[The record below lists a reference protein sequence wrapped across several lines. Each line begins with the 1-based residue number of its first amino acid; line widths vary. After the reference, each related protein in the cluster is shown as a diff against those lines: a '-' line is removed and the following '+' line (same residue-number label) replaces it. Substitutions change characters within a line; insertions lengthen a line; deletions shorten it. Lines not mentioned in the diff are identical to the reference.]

1 MKKSLVT
8 LSCVTALAIIS
19 VQQVPS
25 NVFADETQL
34 VNYVDKDV
42 EVFDGSIYEG
52 APAPKLNST
61 QNILKDHVTEIQQAP
76 SMKYIH
82 GDGSDMRNVNH
93 DGKLQAPVVL
103 ILFEKK
109 NGSISALSGAFVGNR
124 TILTCAHGMLTNQG
138 GNSFDDVV
146 SMKLVIGSN
155 SAVNYGVAGQPGS
168 YSGTSGWTIDLPKD
182 KVKFF
187 NQQGFSSRPSDGKGT
202 GISWHNDITAIQT
215 DFNISLFLK
224 SKGYKNTDFLFL
236 PDGPQTSFQSG
247 KTLQFNGYP
256 APIGPSN
263 VDYQKL
269 KQQIVHGKLYNGTT
283 NRTNNRGTIKYNDGS
298 IANNQIEYDQSVIG
312 GFSGSTMTDENG
324 TVIGVLQYALDGDG
338 GHGGG
343 TLLDQ
348 TTLDWIK
355 GKVKENQ
362 QTGWAQ
368 VQGSSDRY
376 YFDAN
381 NGGHFLK
388 NTTRN
393 IGDRKYQFANDGK
406 ATDIGP
412 AYTAPNLNDLKAARE
427 ASRSTVDEAAKLP
440 IAEIDQYA
448 DQNLANRL
456 KAAKTNLDTIVK
468 DADALIA
475 MKDSDMEAANLQQSR
490 VDQSKNDLNS
500 KVEEMKKVL
509 EDFKNAKTKEL
520 EKLNASISKASEALK
535 LEGFNASDTN
545 KDQSLAEKVNKSKDA
560 LSKEVEAANSVKS
573 KAPMFKTSETDTS
586 KIDAATKDLTDA
598 FNAWKASKV
607 EADKTNLTK
616 AIDLAEK
623 SLDFKA
629 DKTYTA
635 ESKKSFEDAKSALE
649 NALAKSKEVA
659 KSEIVKSDQSKVDE
673 SAKTL
678 VDARNAFELAKS
690 KLTEVTKTSIDTKK
704 DDVKKDE
711 TKKDETKKDEV
722 KKDEVKKDDVK
733 KDETKPSTDVKK
745 DEVKKDEVKK
755 DESKPSTDVK
765 KDEVKKDEVK
775 KDEVK
780 KDEVKTKPSTD
791 VKKDDVK
798 TTPSI
803 ESKKDEVKKDDVK
816 KDEVKKDEVK
826 KDDSIGS
833 SKKDEVKKVESIKS
847 SSDSKDDK
855 KTDETKSSSDEVK
868 KTGSIESSKKEEAKK
883 DEVKKDDSKKDEAK
897 KDEVKKDDS
906 KKDEAKKDEVKKDE
920 VKKTSNSLSAD
931 QSSKSGKTA
940 SSKYADTNEA
950 DSATAKIF
958 GSIGLSAVIAAVSAF
973 ILNRKRS
980 TKE

>member
-34 VNYVDKDV
+34 VNYVNKDV

-52 APAPKLNST
+52 APAPRLNST

-124 TILTCAHGMLTNQG
+124 TILTCAHGLLTNQG

-187 NQQGFSSRPSDGKGT
+187 NQQRFSSRPSDGKGT

-269 KQQIVHGKLYNGTT
+269 KQQIVHGRLYNGTT
-283 NRTNNRGTIKYNDGS
+283 NRTNNRGTIRYNDGS
-298 IANNQIEYDQSVIG
+298 VSNNQIEYDQSVIG

-475 MKDSDMEAANLQQSR
+475 MKEADMEAANLQQSR
-490 VDQSKNDLNS
+490 VDQSKNDLNA

-520 EKLNASISKASEALK
+520 EKLNSSIGKASEALK
-535 LEGFNASDTN
+535 LEGFNASDAN
-545 KDQSLAEKVNKSKDA
+545 KDQSLADKVNKAKDA
-560 LSKEVEAANSVKS
+560 LSKQVESANSVKT

-598 FNAWKASKV
+598 FDAWKASKV

-635 ESKKSFEDAKSALE
+635 DSKKSFEDAKSALA

-711 TKKDETKKDEV
+711 TKPSTDVKKDEV

-745 DEVKKDEVKK
+745 DEVKTT
-755 DESKPSTDVK
+755 PSTDVK

-803 ESKKDEVKKDDVK
+803 ESKKDDVKKDDVKKDEVKKDEVK

-897 KDEVKKDDS
+897 KDEVKKD
-906 KKDEAKKDEVKKDE
+906 E

-931 QSSKSGKTA
+931 QSSRSGKTA

>member
-34 VNYVDKDV
+34 VNYVNTDV

-52 APAPKLNST
+52 EPAPRLKST

-124 TILTCAHGMLTNQG
+124 TILTCAHGLLTNQG

-224 SKGYKNTDFLFL
+224 SKGYKNTDFLYL

-283 NRTNNRGTIKYNDGS
+283 NRTNNRGTIRYNDGS
-298 IANNQIEYDQSVIG
+298 VSNNQIEYDQSVIG

-412 AYTAPNLNDLKAARE
+412 AYTAPNLNDLKSARE

-440 IAEIDQYA
+440 IAEIDQYT

-475 MKDSDMEAANLQQSR
+475 MKEADMESANLQQSR

-520 EKLNASISKASEALK
+520 EKLNASINKASEALK
-535 LEGFNASDTN
+535 LEDFNASDAN
-545 KDQSLAEKVNKSKDA
+545 KDQSLAEKVNKAKDA
-560 LSKEVEAANSVKS
+560 LSKQVEAANSVKS

-598 FNAWKASKV
+598 FNAWKSSKV

-635 ESKKSFEDAKSALE
+635 ESKKSFEDAKSALS
-649 NALAKSKEVA
+649 NALAKAKEVS
-659 KSEIVKSDQSKVDE
+659 KSEIVKSDQSKVDDA
-673 SAKTL
+673 AKSL

-690 KLTEVTKTSIDTKK
+690 KLTEVAKPSIDTKK
-704 DDVKKDE
+704 DE
-711 TKKDETKKDEV
+711 TKPSTDA

-745 DEVKKDEVKK
+745 DEVKTKPSTDVKKDETKPSTDVKKDEVKTT
-755 DESKPSTDVK
+755 PSTDVK

-780 KDEVKTKPSTD
+780 KDEVKKDETKPSTD
-791 VKKDDVK
+791 VKKD
-798 TTPSI
+798 
-803 ESKKDEVKKDDVK
+803 EVKKV
-816 KDEVKKDEVK
+816 
-826 KDDSIGS
+826 DSIES

-847 SSDSKDDK
+847 SSDSKEDGK
-855 KTDETKSSSDEVK
+855 VDETKSSSDEVK
-868 KTGSIESSKKEEAKK
+868 KTESIESS
-883 DEVKKDDSKKDEAK
+883 KKDDSKKD
-897 KDEVKKDDS
+897 DSKKDDS
-906 KKDEAKKDEVKKDE
+906 KKDDVKKDEVKKDE
-920 VKKTSNSLSAD
+920 VKKDEVKKDDVKKTSNSSSAD
-931 QSSKSGKTA
+931 QSSKSSKST

-950 DSATAKIF
+950 DSNTAKIF

-973 ILNRKRS
+973 ILNRKKS

>member
-34 VNYVDKDV
+34 VNYVNKDV

-52 APAPKLNST
+52 EPAPRLKST

-124 TILTCAHGMLTNQG
+124 TILTCAHGLLTNQG

-283 NRTNNRGTIKYNDGS
+283 NRTNNRGTIRYNDGS
-298 IANNQIEYDQSVIG
+298 VSNNQIEYDQSVIG

-348 TTLDWIK
+348 NTLDWIK

-468 DADALIA
+468 DADALIS
-475 MKDSDMEAANLQQSR
+475 MKESDMEAANLQQQR

-509 EDFKNAKTKEL
+509 EDFRNAKTKEL

-535 LEGFNASDTN
+535 LEGFNASDAN
-545 KDQSLAEKVNKSKDA
+545 KDQSLADKVNKAKDA
-560 LSKEVEAANSVKS
+560 LSKQVESANSVKA

-598 FNAWKASKV
+598 FNAWKSSKV

-635 ESKKSFEDAKSALE
+635 ESKKSFEDAKSALS
-649 NALAKSKEVA
+649 NALAKAKEVS
-659 KSEIVKSDQSKVDE
+659 KSEIVKSDQSKVDDA
-673 SAKTL
+673 AKSL

-690 KLTEVTKTSIDTKK
+690 KLTEVAKPSIDTKK
-704 DDVKKDE
+704 DE
-711 TKKDETKKDEV
+711 TKPSTDA

-745 DEVKKDEVKK
+745 DEVKTKPSTDVKKDETKPSTDVKKDEVKTT
-755 DESKPSTDVK
+755 PSTDVK

-775 KDEVK
+775 KDE
-780 KDEVKTKPSTD
+780 TKPSTD
-791 VKKDDVK
+791 VKKD
-798 TTPSI
+798 
-803 ESKKDEVKKDDVK
+803 EVKKV
-816 KDEVKKDEVK
+816 
-826 KDDSIGS
+826 DSIES

-847 SSDSKDDK
+847 SSDSKEDGK
-855 KTDETKSSSDEVK
+855 VDETKSSSDEVK
-868 KTGSIESSKKEEAKK
+868 KTESIESS
-883 DEVKKDDSKKDEAK
+883 KKDDSKKD
-897 KDEVKKDDS
+897 DSKKDDS
-906 KKDEAKKDEVKKDE
+906 KKDDVKKDEVKKDE
-920 VKKTSNSLSAD
+920 VKKDDVKKDDVKKTSNSSSAD
-931 QSSKSGKTA
+931 QSSKSSKST

-950 DSATAKIF
+950 DSNTAKIF

-973 ILNRKRS
+973 ILNRKKS
-980 TKE
+980 TKK

>member
-34 VNYVDKDV
+34 VNYVNKDV

-52 APAPKLNST
+52 EPAPRLKST
-61 QNILKDHVTEIQQAP
+61 QNILKDHETEIQQAP

-109 NGSISALSGAFVGNR
+109 NGSISALSGAFIGNR
-124 TILTCAHGMLTNQG
+124 TILTCAHGLLTNQG

-155 SAVNYGVAGQPGS
+155 SAVNYGVAGQSGS

-283 NRTNNRGTIKYNDGS
+283 NRTNNRGTIRYNDGS
-298 IANNQIEYDQSVIG
+298 VSNNQIEYDQSVIG

-440 IAEIDQYA
+440 INEIDQYA

-456 KAAKTNLDTIVK
+456 KTAKTNLDTIVK

-475 MKDSDMEAANLQQSR
+475 MKEADMEAANLQQSR

-500 KVEEMKKVL
+500 KVEEMKKAL

-520 EKLNASISKASEALK
+520 EKLNASIGKASEALK
-535 LEGFNASDTN
+535 LEDFNASDAN
-545 KDQSLAEKVNKSKDA
+545 KDQSLAEKVNKAKDA
-560 LSKEVEAANSVKS
+560 LSKQVEAANSVKS

-598 FNAWKASKV
+598 FNAWKSSKV

-635 ESKKSFEDAKSALE
+635 ESKKSFEDAKSALS
-649 NALAKSKEVA
+649 NALAKAKEVS
-659 KSEIVKSDQSKVDE
+659 KSEIVKSDQSKVDDA
-673 SAKTL
+673 AKSL

-711 TKKDETKKDEV
+711 TK
-722 KKDEVKKDDVK
+722 
-733 KDETKPSTDVKK
+733 PSTDVKK
-745 DEVKKDEVKK
+745 DEVKKDETKPSTDLKKNDVKTTPSTDVKK
-755 DESKPSTDVK
+755 DEVKTTPSTDVK

-780 KDEVKTKPSTD
+780 TRPSTD

-803 ESKKDEVKKDDVK
+803 ESKKDEVKKDEVK

-826 KDDSIGS
+826 KDDSIRS

-847 SSDSKDDK
+847 SSDSKEDK

-897 KDEVKKDDS
+897 KDEVKKD
-906 KKDEAKKDEVKKDE
+906 E
-920 VKKTSNSLSAD
+920 VKKTSNSSSAD
-931 QSSKSGKTA
+931 QSSKSSKTA

-973 ILNRKRS
+973 ILNRKKS

>member
-34 VNYVDKDV
+34 VNYVNKDV

-52 APAPKLNST
+52 APAPKLKST

-124 TILTCAHGMLTNQG
+124 TILTCAHGLLTNQG

-283 NRTNNRGTIKYNDGS
+283 NRTNNRGTIRYNDGS
-298 IANNQIEYDQSVIG
+298 VSNNQIEYDQSVIG

-468 DADALIA
+468 DADSLIS
-475 MKDSDMEAANLQQSR
+475 MKESDMEAANLQQQR

-509 EDFKNAKTKEL
+509 EDFRNAKTKEL
-520 EKLNASISKASEALK
+520 EKLNASIGKASEALK

-545 KDQSLAEKVNKSKDA
+545 KDQSLAEKVNKAKDA
-560 LSKEVEAANSVKS
+560 LSKQVESANSVKA

-586 KIDAATKDLTDA
+586 KIDAATKDLTDT

-635 ESKKSFEDAKSALE
+635 ESKKSFEDAKSALA

-690 KLTEVTKTSIDTKK
+690 KLTEVTKPSIDTKK
-704 DDVKKDE
+704 DD
-711 TKKDETKKDEV
+711 T
-722 KKDEVKKDDVK
+722 K

-745 DEVKKDEVKK
+745 DEVKKDETKPSTDVKK
-755 DESKPSTDVK
+755 DDVKTTPSTDVK

-775 KDEVK
+775 KTETKPSTDLK

-803 ESKKDEVKKDDVK
+803 ESKKDDVKKDDVKKDDVK

-868 KTGSIESSKKEEAKK
+868 KTGSIESS
-883 DEVKKDDSKKDEAK
+883 K

-973 ILNRKRS
+973 ILNRKKS

>member
-34 VNYVDKDV
+34 VNYVNKDV

-52 APAPKLNST
+52 EPAPRLKST
-61 QNILKDHVTEIQQAP
+61 QNILKDHETEIQQAP

-124 TILTCAHGMLTNQG
+124 TILTCAHGLLTNQG

-146 SMKLVIGSN
+146 SIKLVIGSN
-155 SAVNYGVAGQPGS
+155 SAVNYGVAGQQGS

-202 GISWHNDITAIQT
+202 GIRWHNDISVLQT

-283 NRTNNRGTIKYNDGS
+283 NRTNNRGTIRYNDGS
-298 IANNQIEYDQSVIG
+298 VANNQIEYDQSVVG

-324 TVIGVLQYALDGDG
+324 TVIGVLQYALDGEG

-368 VQGSSDRY
+368 VQGSQDRY

-406 ATDIGP
+406 ATDVGP

-468 DADALIA
+468 DADSLIS
-475 MKDSDMEAANLQQSR
+475 MKEADMEAANLQQQR

-520 EKLNASISKASEALK
+520 EKLNASIGKASEALK
-535 LEGFNASDTN
+535 LEGFNASDAN
-545 KDQSLAEKVNKSKDA
+545 KDQSLADKVNKAKDA
-560 LSKEVEAANSVKS
+560 LSKQVESANSVKA

-623 SLDFKA
+623 SLDFKT

-635 ESKKSFEDAKSALE
+635 DSKKSFEDAKSALA

-690 KLTEVTKTSIDTKK
+690 KLTEITKPSIDTKK

-711 TKKDETKKDEV
+711 TKPSTDVKKDEV

-745 DEVKKDEVKK
+745 DEVKKDEVKTT
-755 DESKPSTDVK
+755 PSTD
-765 KDEVKKDEVK
+765 VKKDEVK

-791 VKKDDVK
+791 VKKDEVK

-803 ESKKDEVKKDDVK
+803 ESKKDDVKKDDVK

-847 SSDSKDDK
+847 SSDSKEDK
-855 KTDETKSSSDEVK
+855 KTDETKSSSDEDK
-868 KTGSIESSKKEEAKK
+868 KTESIES
-883 DEVKKDDSKKDEAK
+883 SKKDEAK
-897 KDEVKKDDS
+897 KDES
-906 KKDEAKKDEVKKDE
+906 KKDEVEKDEVKKDE
-920 VKKTSNSLSAD
+920 VKKTSNSSSAD
-931 QSSKSGKTA
+931 QSSKSNKST

-958 GSIGLSAVIAAVSAF
+958 GSIGLSAVIAAVSTF
-973 ILNRKRS
+973 ILNRKKS

>member
-34 VNYVDKDV
+34 VNYVNKDV

-52 APAPKLNST
+52 EPAPRLKST

-124 TILTCAHGMLTNQG
+124 TILTCAHGLLTNQG

-283 NRTNNRGTIKYNDGS
+283 NRTNNRGTIRYNDGS
-298 IANNQIEYDQSVIG
+298 VSNNQIEYDQSVIG

-368 VQGSSDRY
+368 VEGSQDRY

-448 DQNLANRL
+448 DQNLANKL

-475 MKDSDMEAANLQQSR
+475 MKEADMESANLQQSR
-490 VDQSKNDLNS
+490 VDQSKNDLNA

-520 EKLNASISKASEALK
+520 EKLNASIGKASEALK
-535 LEGFNASDTN
+535 LEGFNASDAN
-545 KDQSLAEKVNKSKDA
+545 KDQSLAEKVNKAKDV
-560 LSKEVEAANSVKS
+560 LSKQVEAANSVKS

-586 KIDAATKDLTDA
+586 KIDATTKDLTDA

-635 ESKKSFEDAKSALE
+635 ESKKSFEDAKSALS
-649 NALAKSKEVA
+649 NALTKSKEVA

-673 SAKTL
+673 SAKAL

-711 TKKDETKKDEV
+711 TKPSTDVKKDEV
-722 KKDEVKKDDVK
+722 KKDETKPSTDLK
-733 KDETKPSTDVKK
+733 KDEVKTTPSTDVKK

-755 DESKPSTDVK
+755 TETKPSTDL
-765 KDEVKKDEVK
+765 
-775 KDEVK
+775 K

-803 ESKKDEVKKDDVK
+803 ESKKDDVKKDDVK
-816 KDEVKKDEVK
+816 KGEVKKDEVK

-897 KDEVKKDDS
+897 KDEVKKD
-906 KKDEAKKDEVKKDE
+906 E

-931 QSSKSGKTA
+931 QSSKSSKST

>member
-34 VNYVDKDV
+34 VNYVNKDV

-52 APAPKLNST
+52 EPAPKLKST

-124 TILTCAHGMLTNQG
+124 TILTCAHGLLTNQG

-224 SKGYKNTDFLFL
+224 SKGYKNTDFLYL

-283 NRTNNRGTIKYNDGS
+283 NRTNNRGTIRYNDGS
-298 IANNQIEYDQSVIG
+298 VSNNQIEYDQSVIG

-412 AYTAPNLNDLKAARE
+412 AYTAPNLNDLKSARE

-440 IAEIDQYA
+440 IAEIDQYT

-475 MKDSDMEAANLQQSR
+475 MKEADMESANLQQSR

-535 LEGFNASDTN
+535 LEGFNASDAN
-545 KDQSLAEKVNKSKDA
+545 KDQSLAEKVNKAKDV
-560 LSKEVEAANSVKS
+560 LSKQVEAANSVKS

-586 KIDAATKDLTDA
+586 KIDAATKDLTDT

-635 ESKKSFEDAKSALE
+635 ESKKSFEDAKSALS

-678 VDARNAFELAKS
+678 ADARNAFELAKS
-690 KLTEVTKTSIDTKK
+690 KLTEVTKPSIDTKK
-704 DDVKKDE
+704 DD
-711 TKKDETKKDEV
+711 T
-722 KKDEVKKDDVK
+722 K

-745 DEVKKDEVKK
+745 DEVKKDETKPSTDLKK
-755 DESKPSTDVK
+755 DEVKTTPSTDVK
-765 KDEVKKDEVK
+765 KDEVKTTPSTNVKKDEVK

-803 ESKKDEVKKDDVK
+803 ESKKDDVKKDDVKKDDVK

-847 SSDSKDDK
+847 SSDSEDDK
-855 KTDETKSSSDEVK
+855 KTDEIKSSSDEVK
-868 KTGSIESSKKEEAKK
+868 KTGSIESSKKE
-883 DEVKKDDSKKDEAK
+883 EAK

>member
-34 VNYVDKDV
+34 VNYVNKDV

-52 APAPKLNST
+52 EPAPRLKST

-103 ILFEKK
+103 ILFEKR
-109 NGSISALSGAFVGNR
+109 NGTVSALSGAFVGNR
-124 TILTCAHGMLTNQG
+124 TILTCAHGLLTNQG

-202 GISWHNDITAIQT
+202 GIRWHNDISVIQT

-236 PDGPQTSFQSG
+236 PDGPQTTFQSG

-283 NRTNNRGTIKYNDGS
+283 NRTNNRGTIRYNDGS
-298 IANNQIEYDQSVIG
+298 VANNQIEYDQSVVG

-324 TVIGVLQYALDGDG
+324 TVIGVLQYALDGEG

-348 TTLDWIK
+348 TTLNWIK

-376 YFDAN
+376 YFDAD

-406 ATDIGP
+406 ATDVGP
-412 AYTAPNLNDLKAARE
+412 AYTAPNLNDLKSARE

-468 DADALIA
+468 DTDALIA
-475 MKDSDMEAANLQQSR
+475 MKEADMEAADLQQSR
-490 VDQSKNDLNS
+490 VDQSKNDLNA

-509 EDFKNAKTKEL
+509 EDFRNAKTKEL
-520 EKLNASISKASEALK
+520 EKLNASIGKASEALK
-535 LEGFNASDTN
+535 LEGFNASDAN
-545 KDQSLAEKVNKSKDA
+545 KDQSLADKVNKAKDA
-560 LSKEVEAANSVKS
+560 LSKQVEAANAVKA

-635 ESKKSFEDAKSALE
+635 DSKKAFEDARSALTD
-649 NALAKSKEVA
+649 ALNKSKELSKAEV
-659 KSEIVKSDQSKVDE
+659 VKSDQSKVDE
-673 SAKTL
+673 STKSL

-690 KLTEVTKTSIDTKK
+690 KLTEVTKPST
-704 DDVKKDE
+704 
-711 TKKDETKKDEV
+711 
-722 KKDEVKKDDVK
+722 DVK

-745 DEVKKDEVKK
+745 DEVKKDQT
-755 DESKPSTDVK
+755 KPSTDVK
-765 KDEVKKDEVK
+765 KDEVKKTDEIKKDQTKPSTDVK

-780 KDEVKTKPSTD
+780 KTDEIKKDDVKKTDEVKKDQTKPSTDVKKDEVKKTDEIKKVESIDASKDSKKDSKIEETKPSTD

-798 TTPSI
+798 ND
-803 ESKKDEVKKDDVK
+803 ESDKTKSSSDEVKKTDEVKKDESKKDDVKKDDVKKDEVKKDDVK
-816 KDEVKKDEVK
+816 KDEVKKD
-826 KDDSIGS
+826 D
-833 SKKDEVKKVESIKS
+833 
-847 SSDSKDDK
+847 
-855 KTDETKSSSDEVK
+855 
-868 KTGSIESSKKEEAKK
+868 
-883 DEVKKDDSKKDEAK
+883 
-897 KDEVKKDDS
+897 
-906 KKDEAKKDEVKKDE
+906 VKKDE
-920 VKKTSNSLSAD
+920 VKKTSNSSSTN
-931 QSSKSGKTA
+931 QSSNSSKNT
-940 SSKYADTNEA
+940 SKYADTNES
-950 DSATAKIF
+950 DSNLTKIF
-958 GSIGLSAVIAAVSAF
+958 GSICLASVIAAVSAF
-973 ILNRKRS
+973 ILNRKKS
-980 TKE
+980 SEE

>member
-34 VNYVDKDV
+34 VNYVNKDV

-52 APAPKLNST
+52 EPAPKLKST
-61 QNILKDHVTEIQQAP
+61 QNILKDHETEIQQAP

-124 TILTCAHGMLTNQG
+124 TILTCAHGLLTNQG

-283 NRTNNRGTIKYNDGS
+283 NRTNNRGTIRYNDGS
-298 IANNQIEYDQSVIG
+298 VSKNQIEYDQSVIG

-406 ATDIGP
+406 ATDVGP

-440 IAEIDQYA
+440 LAEIDQYA
-448 DQNLANRL
+448 DQNLANKL

-475 MKDSDMEAANLQQSR
+475 MKEADMESANLQQSR

-535 LEGFNASDTN
+535 LEGFNASDAN
-545 KDQSLAEKVNKSKDA
+545 KDQSLAEKVNKAKDV
-560 LSKEVEAANSVKS
+560 LSKQVEAANSVKS

-635 ESKKSFEDAKSALE
+635 ESEKSFEDAKSALA

-673 SAKTL
+673 SAKSL

-690 KLTEVTKTSIDTKK
+690 KLTEVTKPSIDTKK
-704 DDVKKDE
+704 DDTRKDE
-711 TKKDETKKDEV
+711 TKPSTDVKKDEV

-780 KDEVKTKPSTD
+780 TRPSTD

-803 ESKKDEVKKDDVK
+803 ESKKDDVKKDEVKKDEVK

-833 SKKDEVKKVESIKS
+833 SKKDEVKKVESIES
-847 SSDSKDDK
+847 SSDSKEDK

-868 KTGSIESSKKEEAKK
+868 KTESIES
-883 DEVKKDDSKKDEAK
+883 SKKDEAK
-897 KDEVKKDDS
+897 KDES
-906 KKDEAKKDEVKKDE
+906 KKDEAKQDE
-920 VKKTSNSLSAD
+920 VKKTSNSSSTD

-973 ILNRKRS
+973 ILNRKKS

>member
-34 VNYVDKDV
+34 VNYVNKDV

-124 TILTCAHGMLTNQG
+124 TILTCAHGLLTNQG

-406 ATDIGP
+406 ATDVGP
-412 AYTAPNLNDLKAARE
+412 AYTAPNLNDLKSARE

-440 IAEIDQYA
+440 INEIDQYA

-456 KAAKTNLDTIVK
+456 KTAKTNLDTIVK

-475 MKDSDMEAANLQQSR
+475 MKEADMEAANLQQQR

-535 LEGFNASDTN
+535 LEGFNASDAN
-545 KDQSLAEKVNKSKDA
+545 KDQSLAEKVNKAKDV
-560 LSKEVEAANSVKS
+560 LSKQVEAANSVKS

-586 KIDAATKDLTDA
+586 KIDAATKDLTDT

-635 ESKKSFEDAKSALE
+635 ESKKSFEDAKSALA

-690 KLTEVTKTSIDTKK
+690 KLTEVTKPSIDTKK
-704 DDVKKDE
+704 DN
-711 TKKDETKKDEV
+711 TKKDETKPST
-722 KKDEVKKDDVK
+722 DVK

-745 DEVKKDEVKK
+745 DEVKKDETRPSTDLKK
-755 DESKPSTDVK
+755 DDVKTTPSTDVK
-765 KDEVKKDEVK
+765 KDEVKKEEVKTTPSTDVKKDEVK

-803 ESKKDEVKKDDVK
+803 ESKKDDVKKDD
-816 KDEVKKDEVK
+816 VKKDEVK

-833 SKKDEVKKVESIKS
+833 SKKDEAKKVESIKS
-847 SSDSKDDK
+847 SSDSKEDK
-855 KTDETKSSSDEVK
+855 KTDETKSSSDEDK
-868 KTGSIESSKKEEAKK
+868 KTESIES
-883 DEVKKDDSKKDEAK
+883 SKKDEAK
-897 KDEVKKDDS
+897 KDES
-906 KKDEAKKDEVKKDE
+906 KKDEVEKDE

>member
-34 VNYVDKDV
+34 VNYVNKDV

-124 TILTCAHGMLTNQG
+124 TILTCAHGLLTNQG

-283 NRTNNRGTIKYNDGS
+283 NRTNNRGTIRYNDGS
-298 IANNQIEYDQSVIG
+298 VSNNQIEYDQSVIG

-368 VQGSSDRY
+368 VEGSQDRY

-406 ATDIGP
+406 ATDVGP
-412 AYTAPNLNDLKAARE
+412 AYTAPNLNDLKSARE

-440 IAEIDQYA
+440 IAEIDQYT

-475 MKDSDMEAANLQQSR
+475 MKEADMESANLQQSR

-509 EDFKNAKTKEL
+509 EDFKNAKIKEL

-535 LEGFNASDTN
+535 LEGFNASDAN
-545 KDQSLAEKVNKSKDA
+545 KDQSLADKVNKAKDA
-560 LSKEVEAANSVKS
+560 LSKQVEAANSVKS

-586 KIDAATKDLTDA
+586 KIDAATKDLTDT

-635 ESKKSFEDAKSALE
+635 ESKKSFEDAKSALA

-690 KLTEVTKTSIDTKK
+690 KLTEVTKPSIDTKK
-704 DDVKKDE
+704 DD
-711 TKKDETKKDEV
+711 T
-722 KKDEVKKDDVK
+722 K

-745 DEVKKDEVKK
+745 DEVKKDETKPSTDLKK
-755 DESKPSTDVK
+755 DEVKTTPSTDVK

-775 KDEVK
+775 KTETKPSTDLK

-803 ESKKDEVKKDDVK
+803 ESKKDDVKKDDVK

-897 KDEVKKDDS
+897 KDEVKKD
-906 KKDEAKKDEVKKDE
+906 E

>member
-52 APAPKLNST
+52 APAPRLKST

-109 NGSISALSGAFVGNR
+109 DGTVSALSGAFVGNR
-124 TILTCAHGMLTNQG
+124 TILTCAHGLLTNQG

-155 SAVNYGVAGQPGS
+155 SAVNYGVAGQPNS

-187 NQQGFSSRPSDGKGT
+187 NQQGFSIKPEDGKGP
-202 GISWHNDITAIQT
+202 GIRWHNDITAIQT

-224 SKGYKNTDFLFL
+224 SKGYKNTDFLYL
-236 PDGPQTSFQSG
+236 PDGPQTSFRSG
-247 KTLQFNGYP
+247 STLQFNGYP

-263 VDYQKL
+263 ADYHKL

-283 NRTNNRGTIKYNDGS
+283 NRTINKGTIKYSDGS
-298 IANNQIEYDQSVIG
+298 ISNNQIEYDQSVIG
-312 GFSGSTMTDENG
+312 GFSGSTMTDGNG
-324 TVIGVLQYALDGDG
+324 TVLGVLQYALDGDG

-368 VQGSSDRY
+368 VQGSQDRY
-376 YFDAN
+376 YFDAS

-406 ATDIGP
+406 ATDVGP

-427 ASRSTVDEAAKLP
+427 ASKSTVDEAAKLP

-468 DADALIA
+468 DADSLIS
-475 MKDSDMEAANLQQSR
+475 MKESDMEAANLQQQR
-490 VDQSKNDLNS
+490 VDQSKNDLNT

-520 EKLNASISKASEALK
+520 EKLNSSIGKASEALK
-535 LEGFNASDTN
+535 LEGFNASDAN
-545 KDQSLAEKVNKSKDA
+545 KDQSLADKVNKAKDA
-560 LSKEVEAANSVKS
+560 LSKQVEAANSVKA

-586 KIDAATKDLTDA
+586 SIDAATKDLTDA
-598 FNAWKASKV
+598 FNAWKSSKV

-616 AIDLAEK
+616 AIELAEK

-635 ESKKSFEDAKSALE
+635 DSKKAFEDAKSALTDALTKSKE
-649 NALAKSKEVA
+649 LAKSDV
-659 KSEIVKSDQSKVDE
+659 VKSDQSKVDDA
-673 SAKTL
+673 AKSL

-690 KLTEVTKTSIDTKK
+690 KLTEVTKPSTDAKK
-704 DDVKKDE
+704 DETKPSTDVKKDE
-711 TKKDETKKDEV
+711 TKRSTD
-722 KKDEVKKDDVK
+722 VKKDDVK

-745 DEVKKDEVKK
+745 DEVKKTDDIKKVEVKKDETKPSSDVKKDEVKKTDEVKK
-755 DESKPSTDVK
+755 DETKPSTDVK
-765 KDEVKKDEVK
+765 KDEVKKTDEIKKDQTKPSLDVK

-780 KDEVKTKPSTD
+780 KTDEVEKTD
-791 VKKDDVK
+791 DLKKVE
-798 TTPSI
+798 SI
-803 ESKKDEVKKDDVK
+803 ESSNDSKKDSKIEDKKSSSDEVKKDDVK
-816 KDEVKKDEVK
+816 KDE
-826 KDDSIGS
+826 
-833 SKKDEVKKVESIKS
+833 
-847 SSDSKDDK
+847 SDK
-855 KTDETKSSSDEVK
+855 TKSSSDEVK
-868 KTGSIESSKKEEAKK
+868 KDESKK
-883 DEVKKDDSKKDEAK
+883 DEVKKDDIKKI
-897 KDEVKKDDS
+897 
-906 KKDEAKKDEVKKDE
+906 
-920 VKKTSNSLSAD
+920 SNSSSTN
-931 QSSKSGKTA
+931 QSSNSSKNT
-940 SSKYADTNEA
+940 SKYADTNES
-950 DSATAKIF
+950 DSNLAKIF
-958 GSIGLSAVIAAVSAF
+958 GSIGLASVIAAVSAF
-973 ILNRKRS
+973 ILNRKKS
-980 TKE
+980 SEE

>member
-34 VNYVDKDV
+34 VNYVNKDV

-52 APAPKLNST
+52 EPAPKLKST

-109 NGSISALSGAFVGNR
+109 NGTVSALSGAFVGNR

-283 NRTNNRGTIKYNDGS
+283 NRTNNRGTIRYNDGS
-298 IANNQIEYDQSVIG
+298 VSNNQIEYDQSVIG

-368 VQGSSDRY
+368 VEGSQDRY

-427 ASRSTVDEAAKLP
+427 ASRLTVDEAAKLP

-468 DADALIA
+468 DVDALIA
-475 MKDSDMEAANLQQSR
+475 MKEADMEAANLQQQR

-509 EDFKNAKTKEL
+509 EDFKNTKTKEL
-520 EKLNASISKASEALK
+520 EKLNASIGKASEALK
-535 LEGFNASDTN
+535 LEGFNASDAN
-545 KDQSLAEKVNKSKDA
+545 KDQSLAEKVNKAKDA
-560 LSKEVEAANSVKS
+560 LSKQVEAANSVKS

-649 NALAKSKEVA
+649 NALTKSKEVA

-711 TKKDETKKDEV
+711 TKPSTD
-722 KKDEVKKDDVK
+722 VKKDDVKKEESKPSTDSK

-755 DESKPSTDVK
+755 DEVK
-765 KDEVKKDEVK
+765 KDEVKTTPSTDVKKDEVK

-803 ESKKDEVKKDDVK
+803 ESKKDEVKKDEVK
-816 KDEVKKDEVK
+816 KDDVKKDEVK

-855 KTDETKSSSDEVK
+855 KTDETKSSSDEDK
-868 KTGSIESSKKEEAKK
+868 KTESIES
-883 DEVKKDDSKKDEAK
+883 SKKDEAK
-897 KDEVKKDDS
+897 KDES
-906 KKDEAKKDEVKKDE
+906 KKDEVEKDE
-920 VKKTSNSLSAD
+920 VKKTSDSSSAD
-931 QSSKSGKTA
+931 QSSKSSKST

-950 DSATAKIF
+950 DSNTAKIF

>member
-34 VNYVDKDV
+34 VNYVNKDV

-52 APAPKLNST
+52 EPAPRLKST

-103 ILFEKK
+103 ILFEKR
-109 NGSISALSGAFVGNR
+109 NGTVSALSGAFVGNR
-124 TILTCAHGMLTNQG
+124 TILTCSHGLLTNQG

-146 SMKLVIGSN
+146 SIKLVIGSN
-155 SAVNYGVAGQPGS
+155 SAVNYGVAGRPGS

-283 NRTNNRGTIKYNDGS
+283 NRTNNRGTIRYNDGS
-298 IANNQIEYDQSVIG
+298 VSNNQIEYDQSVIG

-448 DQNLANRL
+448 DQNLANKL

-475 MKDSDMEAANLQQSR
+475 MKEADMEAANLQQSR

-500 KVEEMKKVL
+500 KVEEMKKAL
-509 EDFKNAKTKEL
+509 EDFRNAKTKEL
-520 EKLNASISKASEALK
+520 EKLNASIGKASEALK
-535 LEGFNASDTN
+535 LEGFNASDAN
-545 KDQSLAEKVNKSKDA
+545 KDQSLADKVNKAKDT
-560 LSKEVEAANSVKS
+560 LSKQVEAANSVKS

-635 ESKKSFEDAKSALE
+635 DSKKSFEDAKSALAK
-649 NALAKSKEVA
+649 ALAKSKEVA

-711 TKKDETKKDEV
+711 TKPSTD
-722 KKDEVKKDDVK
+722 VKKDDVK
-733 KDETKPSTDVKK
+733 KNETKPSTDVKK
-745 DEVKKDEVKK
+745 DDVKTTPSTDVKKDEVKTT
-755 DESKPSTDVK
+755 PSTDVK

-780 KDEVKTKPSTD
+780 KDEVKTRPSTD

-803 ESKKDEVKKDDVK
+803 ESKKDDVKKDDVKKDEVK

-897 KDEVKKDDS
+897 KDEVKKD
-906 KKDEAKKDEVKKDE
+906 E

>member
-34 VNYVDKDV
+34 VNYVNKDV

-52 APAPKLNST
+52 EPAPRLKST

-103 ILFEKK
+103 ILFEKR
-109 NGSISALSGAFVGNR
+109 NGTVSALSGAFVGNR
-124 TILTCAHGMLTNQG
+124 TILTCAHGLLTNQG

-324 TVIGVLQYALDGDG
+324 TVIGVLQYALDGEG

-406 ATDIGP
+406 ATDVGP

-427 ASRSTVDEAAKLP
+427 ASRSTIDEAAKLP
-440 IAEIDQYA
+440 LAEIDQYA

-468 DADALIA
+468 DADALIS
-475 MKDSDMEAANLQQSR
+475 MKESDMEAANLQQQR

-520 EKLNASISKASEALK
+520 EKLNASIGKASEALK
-535 LEGFNASDTN
+535 LEGFNASDAN
-545 KDQSLAEKVNKSKDA
+545 KDQSLADKVNKAKDA
-560 LSKEVEAANSVKS
+560 LSKQVEAANSVKS

-635 ESKKSFEDAKSALE
+635 ESKKSFEDAKSALA

-690 KLTEVTKTSIDTKK
+690 KLTEVTKPSTDVKK
-704 DDVKKDE
+704 DQTKSSTDVKKDE
-711 TKKDETKKDEV
+711 TKPSTGVKKDEVKKDEV

-733 KDETKPSTDVKK
+733 TTPSTDVKK
-745 DEVKKDEVKK
+745 DEVKTT
-755 DESKPSTDVK
+755 PSTD
-765 KDEVKKDEVK
+765 VKKDEVK

-803 ESKKDEVKKDDVK
+803 ESKKDDVKKDDVKKDDVK
-816 KDEVKKDEVK
+816 KDEVKKDEVN

-847 SSDSKDDK
+847 SSDSNEDK

-868 KTGSIESSKKEEAKK
+868 KTESIESSKKDDVKK
-883 DEVKKDDSKKDEAK
+883 DEV
-897 KDEVKKDDS
+897 
-906 KKDEAKKDEVKKDE
+906 KKDEVKKDE
-920 VKKTSNSLSAD
+920 VKKTSNSSSTD
-931 QSSKSGKTA
+931 QSSKSNKST

-973 ILNRKRS
+973 ILNRKKS

>member
-34 VNYVDKDV
+34 VNYVNKDV

-52 APAPKLNST
+52 EPAPRLKST

-109 NGSISALSGAFVGNR
+109 DGTVSALSGAFVGNR
-124 TILTCAHGMLTNQG
+124 TILTCAHGLLTNRG

-155 SAVNYGVAGQPGS
+155 SAVNYGVAGQPNS

-187 NQQGFSSRPSDGKGT
+187 NQQGFSSKPVDGNGT

-236 PDGPQTSFQSG
+236 PDGPQTTFRSG
-247 KTLQFNGYP
+247 STLQFNGYP
-256 APIGPSN
+256 APIGPKN

-283 NRTNNRGTIKYNDGS
+283 NRTVNKGTIRYNDGS
-298 IANNQIEYDQSVIG
+298 VSNNQIEYDQSVVG

-343 TLLDQ
+343 TLLDK

-368 VQGSSDRY
+368 VEGSPDRY

-412 AYTAPNLNDLKAARE
+412 AYTAPNLNDLKSTRE

-448 DQNLANRL
+448 DQNLANKL

-468 DADALIA
+468 DADSLIS
-475 MKDSDMEAANLQQSR
+475 MKESDMEAADLQQSR

-500 KVEEMKKVL
+500 EVEEMKKVL
-509 EDFKNAKTKEL
+509 EEFKNAKTKEL
-520 EKLNASISKASEALK
+520 EKLSSSISKASEALK
-535 LEGFNASDTN
+535 LEGFNASDAN
-545 KDQSLAEKVNKSKDA
+545 KDQSLADKVNKFKDE
-560 LSKEVEAANSVKS
+560 LSKQVESANSVKA
-573 KAPMFKTSETDTS
+573 KASMFKTSETDTS

-635 ESKKSFEDAKSALE
+635 DSKKSFEDAKSALTD
-649 NALAKSKEVA
+649 ALNKSKELSKAEV
-659 KSEIVKSDQSKVDE
+659 VKSDQSKVDDA
-673 SAKTL
+673 AKAL
-678 VDARNAFELAKS
+678 VDVRNAFELAKS

-711 TKKDETKKDEV
+711 TKPSTDV
-722 KKDEVKKDDVK
+722 KKDEVK

-745 DEVKKDEVKK
+745 DEVKKDEVKT
-755 DESKPSTDVK
+755 KPSTDVK
-765 KDEVKKDEVK
+765 KDEVKKDDVKKTETKPSTDLKKDDVKTKQSTDAKKDDVKTTPSTDVKKDEVEKDEVKKDEVK

-780 KDEVKTKPSTD
+780 KVD
-791 VKKDDVK
+791 
-798 TTPSI
+798 SI
-803 ESKKDEVKKDDVK
+803 E
-816 KDEVKKDEVK
+816 
-826 KDDSIGS
+826 S

-847 SSDSKDDK
+847 SSESKEDNK
-855 KTDETKSSSDEVK
+855 VDETKSSSDEVK
-868 KTGSIESSKKEEAKK
+868 KTESIESPKK
-883 DEVKKDDSKKDEAK
+883 DEVKKDEAK
-897 KDEVKKDDS
+897 KDE
-906 KKDEAKKDEVKKDE
+906 A
-920 VKKTSNSLSAD
+920 KKTSNSSSAD
-931 QSSKSGKTA
+931 QSSKAGKTT

-950 DSATAKIF
+950 DSNTAKIF

-973 ILNRKRS
+973 ILNRKKS

>member
-34 VNYVDKDV
+34 VNYVNKDV

-52 APAPKLNST
+52 APAPKLKST

-124 TILTCAHGMLTNQG
+124 TILTCAHGLLTNQG

-283 NRTNNRGTIKYNDGS
+283 NRTNNRGTIRYNDGS
-298 IANNQIEYDQSVIG
+298 VSNNQIEYDQSVIG

-406 ATDIGP
+406 ATDVGP

-427 ASRSTVDEAAKLP
+427 ASRSIVDEAAKLP

-475 MKDSDMEAANLQQSR
+475 MKEADMEAANLQQSR
-490 VDQSKNDLNS
+490 VDQSKNDLNA

-509 EDFKNAKTKEL
+509 EDFRNAKTKEL
-520 EKLNASISKASEALK
+520 EKLNASIGKASEALK
-535 LEGFNASDTN
+535 LEGFNASDVN
-545 KDQSLAEKVNKSKDA
+545 KDQSLADKVNKAKDA
-560 LSKEVEAANSVKS
+560 LSKQVEAANSVKS

-586 KIDAATKDLTDA
+586 KLDAATKDLTDA

-635 ESKKSFEDAKSALE
+635 ESKKSFEDAKSALT
-649 NALAKSKEVA
+649 NALNKSKEVA

-704 DDVKKDE
+704 DDVKKEESKPSTDS
-711 TKKDETKKDEV
+711 
-722 KKDEVKKDDVK
+722 K
-733 KDETKPSTDVKK
+733 KDETKPSTDVKKDDVKK

-780 KDEVKTKPSTD
+780 TKPSTD
-791 VKKDDVK
+791 VKKDEFK
-798 TTPSI
+798 TTLSI
-803 ESKKDEVKKDDVK
+803 GSKKDDVKKDDVKKDEVK

-847 SSDSKDDK
+847 SSDSKEDK
-855 KTDETKSSSDEVK
+855 KTDETKSSSDEDK
-868 KTGSIESSKKEEAKK
+868 KTESIES
-883 DEVKKDDSKKDEAK
+883 SKKDEAK
-897 KDEVKKDDS
+897 KDES
-906 KKDEAKKDEVKKDE
+906 KKDEVEKDE
-920 VKKTSNSLSAD
+920 VKKTSNSSSAD
-931 QSSKSGKTA
+931 QSSKSNKST

-950 DSATAKIF
+950 DSNTAKIF

-973 ILNRKRS
+973 VLNRKKS

>member
-34 VNYVDKDV
+34 VNYVNKDV

-52 APAPKLNST
+52 EPAPRLKST
-61 QNILKDHVTEIQQAP
+61 QNILKDHVTEIQQSP

-109 NGSISALSGAFVGNR
+109 DGTVSALSGAFVGNR
-124 TILTCAHGMLTNQG
+124 TILTCAHGLLTNQG

-155 SAVNYGVAGQPGS
+155 SAVNYGVAGQPNS

-187 NQQGFSSRPSDGKGT
+187 NQQGFSSRPEDGNGT
-202 GISWHNDITAIQT
+202 GIRWHNDITAIQT

-256 APIGPSN
+256 APIGPKN

-283 NRTNNRGTIKYNDGS
+283 NRTNNRGTIRYNDGS
-298 IANNQIEYDQSVIG
+298 VSNNQIEYDQSVIG

-368 VQGSSDRY
+368 VQGSQDRY

-412 AYTAPNLNDLKAARE
+412 AYTAPNLNDLKSARE

-468 DADALIA
+468 DADSLIS
-475 MKDSDMEAANLQQSR
+475 MKESDMEAANLQQQR

-509 EDFKNAKTKEL
+509 EDFRNAKTKEL
-520 EKLNASISKASEALK
+520 EKLNASIVKASEALK
-535 LEGFNASDTN
+535 LEGFNASDAN
-545 KDQSLAEKVNKSKDA
+545 KDQSLADKVNKAKDA
-560 LSKEVEAANSVKS
+560 LSKQVEAANSVKA

-607 EADKTNLTK
+607 EADKTSLTK
-616 AIDLAEK
+616 AIEIAEK

-635 ESKKSFEDAKSALE
+635 DSKKSFDDAKSALTD
-649 NALAKSKEVA
+649 ALNKSKELSKAEV
-659 KSEIVKSDQSKVDE
+659 VKSDQSKVNDA
-673 SAKTL
+673 AKSL
-678 VDARNAFELAKS
+678 VDARNSFELAKS
-690 KLTEVTKTSIDTKK
+690 KLTEVTKPSTDVKKDETKPSTDVKKDQTKPSTDVKKDETKSSTDVKKDEVKKTDEVKKDQTKPSTDVKKDEIKKTDEVKNTDEVKKDQTKLSTDVKKDETKPSTDDKKDDVKKINSIESSKKDDVKKVDSIKSSSSKIDESDKTKSSSDEVKKDETKKDEVKKEDVKKDESDKTKSSSDEVKK

-711 TKKDETKKDEV
+711 TKKDEAKKDEV

-733 KDETKPSTDVKK
+733 K
-745 DEVKKDEVKK
+745 
-755 DESKPSTDVK
+755 
-765 KDEVKKDEVK
+765 
-775 KDEVK
+775 
-780 KDEVKTKPSTD
+780 
-791 VKKDDVK
+791 
-798 TTPSI
+798 
-803 ESKKDEVKKDDVK
+803 
-816 KDEVKKDEVK
+816 
-826 KDDSIGS
+826 
-833 SKKDEVKKVESIKS
+833 
-847 SSDSKDDK
+847 
-855 KTDETKSSSDEVK
+855 
-868 KTGSIESSKKEEAKK
+868 
-883 DEVKKDDSKKDEAK
+883 
-897 KDEVKKDDS
+897 
-906 KKDEAKKDEVKKDE
+906 
-920 VKKTSNSLSAD
+920 TSNSSSTN
-931 QSSKSGKTA
+931 QSSNSSKNA
-940 SSKYADTNEA
+940 SKYADTNES
-950 DSATAKIF
+950 DSNLTKIF
-958 GSIGLSAVIAAVSAF
+958 GSIGLASVIAAVSAF
-973 ILNRKRS
+973 ILNRKKS
-980 TKE
+980 SEE

>member
-34 VNYVDKDV
+34 VNYVNKDV

-52 APAPKLNST
+52 APAPKLKST

-124 TILTCAHGMLTNQG
+124 TILTCAHGLLTNQG

-283 NRTNNRGTIKYNDGS
+283 NRTNNRGTIRYNDGS
-298 IANNQIEYDQSVIG
+298 VSNNQIEYDQSVIG

-427 ASRSTVDEAAKLP
+427 ASRSTVDESAKLP

-475 MKDSDMEAANLQQSR
+475 MKEADMESANLQQSR

-520 EKLNASISKASEALK
+520 EKLNASIGKASEALK
-535 LEGFNASDTN
+535 LEGFNASDAN
-545 KDQSLAEKVNKSKDA
+545 KDQSLADKVNKAKDD
-560 LSKEVEAANSVKS
+560 LSKQVEAANSVKS
-573 KAPMFKTSETDTS
+573 KAPMFKTSEIDTS
-586 KIDAATKDLTDA
+586 KIDAATKDLTDT

-635 ESKKSFEDAKSALE
+635 ESKKSFEDAKSALTD
-649 NALAKSKEVA
+649 ALNKSKELSKAEV
-659 KSEIVKSDQSKVDE
+659 VKSDQSKVDE
-673 SAKTL
+673 SAKSL

-690 KLTEVTKTSIDTKK
+690 KLTEVTKPSIDTKK

-711 TKKDETKKDEV
+711 TKPSTDVKKDEVKKAETKPSTDVKKDEV
-722 KKDEVKKDDVK
+722 KKDE
-733 KDETKPSTDVKK
+733 VKK

-780 KDEVKTKPSTD
+780 TKPSTD
-791 VKKDDVK
+791 VKKDEVK

-803 ESKKDEVKKDDVK
+803 ESKKDDVK

-847 SSDSKDDK
+847 SSDSKEDK
-855 KTDETKSSSDEVK
+855 KTDETKSSSDEDK
-868 KTGSIESSKKEEAKK
+868 KTESIESP
-883 DEVKKDDSKKDEAK
+883 KKDEAK
-897 KDEVKKDDS
+897 KDES
-906 KKDEAKKDEVKKDE
+906 KKDEVEKDEVKKDE

>member
-34 VNYVDKDV
+34 VNYVNKDV

-52 APAPKLNST
+52 SPAPKLKST

-124 TILTCAHGMLTNQG
+124 TILTCAHGLLTNQG

-283 NRTNNRGTIKYNDGS
+283 NRTNNRGTIRYNDGS
-298 IANNQIEYDQSVIG
+298 VSNNQIEYDQSVIG

-406 ATDIGP
+406 ATDVGP

-440 IAEIDQYA
+440 IAEIDQYT

-490 VDQSKNDLNS
+490 VDQSKNDLNA

-520 EKLNASISKASEALK
+520 EKLNASIGKASEALK
-535 LEGFNASDTN
+535 LEGFNVSDAN
-545 KDQSLAEKVNKSKDA
+545 KDQSLADKVNKAKDA
-560 LSKEVEAANSVKS
+560 LSKQVEAANSVKS

-586 KIDAATKDLTDA
+586 KIDATTKDLTDA

-635 ESKKSFEDAKSALE
+635 ESKKSFEDAKSALA
-649 NALAKSKEVA
+649 NALTKSKEVA

-704 DDVKKDE
+704 DD
-711 TKKDETKKDEV
+711 T
-722 KKDEVKKDDVK
+722 K

-745 DEVKKDEVKK
+745 DEVKKDETKSSTDLKK
-755 DESKPSTDVK
+755 DDVKTTPSTDVK
-765 KDEVKKDEVK
+765 KDEVKTTPSTDVKKDEVK

-816 KDEVKKDEVK
+816 KDDVKKDEVKKDEVK

-847 SSDSKDDK
+847 SSDSKEDK

-868 KTGSIESSKKEEAKK
+868 KTESIESSKKDEAKK
-883 DEVKKDDSKKDEAK
+883 DESKKDEAK
-897 KDEVKKDDS
+897 KDEVKK
-906 KKDEAKKDEVKKDE
+906 
-920 VKKTSNSLSAD
+920 TSNSSSTD
-931 QSSKSGKTA
+931 QSSKSNKST

-973 ILNRKRS
+973 ILNRKKS

>member
-34 VNYVDKDV
+34 VNYVNKDV

-52 APAPKLNST
+52 EPAPKLKST

-124 TILTCAHGMLTNQG
+124 TILTCAHGLLTNQG

-224 SKGYKNTDFLFL
+224 SKGYKNTDFLYL

-283 NRTNNRGTIKYNDGS
+283 NRTNNRGTIRYNDGS
-298 IANNQIEYDQSVIG
+298 VSNNQIEYDQSVIG

-355 GKVKENQ
+355 DKVKENQ

-448 DQNLANRL
+448 DQNLANKL

-468 DADALIA
+468 DTDALIA
-475 MKDSDMEAANLQQSR
+475 MKEADMEAANLQQSR

-500 KVEEMKKVL
+500 KVEEMKKAL
-509 EDFKNAKTKEL
+509 EDFRNAKTKEL
-520 EKLNASISKASEALK
+520 EKLNASIGKASEALK
-535 LEGFNASDTN
+535 LEDFNASDAN
-545 KDQSLAEKVNKSKDA
+545 KDQSLAEKVNKAKDA
-560 LSKEVEAANSVKS
+560 LSKQVEAANSVKS

-586 KIDAATKDLTDA
+586 KLDAATKDLTDA

-635 ESKKSFEDAKSALE
+635 ESKKSFEDAKSALS
-649 NALAKSKEVA
+649 NALAKAKEVS
-659 KSEIVKSDQSKVDE
+659 KSEIVKSDQSKVDDA
-673 SAKTL
+673 AKSL

-711 TKKDETKKDEV
+711 TKPSTDVKKDEV
-722 KKDEVKKDDVK
+722 KKDETKPSTDLK
-733 KDETKPSTDVKK
+733 KDEVKTTPSTDVKK

-755 DESKPSTDVK
+755 TETKPSTDL
-765 KDEVKKDEVK
+765 
-775 KDEVK
+775 K

-803 ESKKDEVKKDDVK
+803 ESKKDDVKKDDVKKDDVK

-883 DEVKKDDSKKDEAK
+883 DEVK

>member
-8 LSCVTALAIIS
+8 LSCVTTLAIIS
-19 VQQVPS
+19 AQQIPS

-34 VNYVDKDV
+34 VNYVNKDV

-52 APAPKLNST
+52 APAPRLKST
-61 QNILKDHVTEIQQAP
+61 QNILKDHVTEIQQPP
-76 SMKYIH
+76 SLKYIH

-93 DGKLQAPVVL
+93 DGKLQAPAVL
-103 ILFEKK
+103 ILFEKSD
-109 NGSISALSGAFVGNR
+109 GSVSALSGAFVGNR
-124 TILTCAHGMLTNQG
+124 TILSCAHGLLTNQG

-146 SMKLVIGSN
+146 SIKLVIGSN
-155 SAVNYGVAGQPGS
+155 SAANYGESGQPNS

-187 NQQGFSSRPSDGKGT
+187 NQQEFSARPRDGKGS
-202 GISWHNDITAIQT
+202 GIKWHNDISVLQT

-236 PDGPQTSFQSG
+236 PDGPQTAFQSG

-256 APIGPSN
+256 APISPTN
-263 VDYQKL
+263 VDYYKL

-283 NRTNNRGTIKYNDGS
+283 NRTNNRGTIEYDDGS
-298 IANNQIEYDQSVIG
+298 VANNQIEYDQSVVG

-348 TTLDWIK
+348 KTLDWIK

-368 VQGSSDRY
+368 VEGSQDRY

-393 IGDRKYQFANDGK
+393 IGNRKYQFANDGK

-427 ASRSTVDEAAKLP
+427 ASKSTVDEAAKLP

-448 DQNLANRL
+448 DKNLANRL
-456 KAAKTNLDTIVK
+456 KTAKTNLDAIVK
-468 DADALIA
+468 DADALVA
-475 MKDSDMEAANLQQSR
+475 MKVADMEAANLQQSR

-509 EDFKNAKTKEL
+509 ADFKNAKTKEL
-520 EKLNASISKASEALK
+520 EKLNASIGKASEALK
-535 LEGFNASDTN
+535 LEGFNASDVN
-545 KDQSLAEKVNKSKDA
+545 KDKSLAEKVNKAKDS
-560 LSKEVEAANSVKS
+560 LSKLVEAANSVKS
-573 KAPMFKTSETDTS
+573 KAPMIKTSETDTS

-598 FNAWKASKV
+598 FNDWKSSKV

-635 ESKKSFEDAKSALE
+635 ESKKSFEDAKSALS
-649 NALAKSKEVA
+649 NALAKAKEIS

-678 VDARNAFELAKS
+678 VDARNAFESAKS
-690 KLTEVTKTSIDTKK
+690 KLTEAAKPLIDKKK

-711 TKKDETKKDEV
+711 TKPSNDVKKDDVKKDETKPSTDIKKDDVKKDETKPSTDIKKDDVKKDDSKPSTDLKKDDIKKDETKPSIDVKKDETKPSTDIKKDDVKTKPSTDVKKDEVKKDEIKKDDSKPLTDLKKDDVKKDDAKKDEV

-733 KDETKPSTDVKK
+733 KDE
-745 DEVKKDEVKK
+745 
-755 DESKPSTDVK
+755 
-765 KDEVKKDEVK
+765 
-775 KDEVK
+775 
-780 KDEVKTKPSTD
+780 
-791 VKKDDVK
+791 
-798 TTPSI
+798 
-803 ESKKDEVKKDDVK
+803 
-816 KDEVKKDEVK
+816 
-826 KDDSIGS
+826 
-833 SKKDEVKKVESIKS
+833 
-847 SSDSKDDK
+847 
-855 KTDETKSSSDEVK
+855 
-868 KTGSIESSKKEEAKK
+868 AN
-883 DEVKKDDSKKDEAK
+883 KDEA
-897 KDEVKKDDS
+897 E
-906 KKDEAKKDEVKKDE
+906 
-920 VKKTSNSLSAD
+920 KTSNSSSAD
-931 QSSKSGKTA
+931 QSSKSDKSA
-940 SSKYADTNEA
+940 SSKYANTNEA
-950 DSATAKIF
+950 DSNIVKIF
-958 GSIGLSAVIAAVSAF
+958 GLIGLSAVIAAVSKF
-973 ILNRKRS
+973 VLNRKKS

>member
-897 KDEVKKDDS
+897 KDEVKKD
-906 KKDEAKKDEVKKDE
+906 E

>member
-34 VNYVDKDV
+34 VNYVNKDV

-52 APAPKLNST
+52 APAPRLKST

-124 TILTCAHGMLTNQG
+124 TILTCAHGLLTNQG

-224 SKGYKNTDFLFL
+224 SKGYKNTDFLYL
-236 PDGPQTSFQSG
+236 PDRPQTSFQSG

-283 NRTNNRGTIKYNDGS
+283 NRTNNRGTIRYNDGS
-298 IANNQIEYDQSVIG
+298 VSNNQIEYDQSVIG

-412 AYTAPNLNDLKAARE
+412 AYTAPNLNDLKSARE

-440 IAEIDQYA
+440 IAEIDQYT

-475 MKDSDMEAANLQQSR
+475 MKEADMESANLQQSR

-520 EKLNASISKASEALK
+520 EKLNASISRASEALK
-535 LEGFNASDTN
+535 LEGFNASDAN
-545 KDQSLAEKVNKSKDA
+545 KDQSLVEKVNKAKDV
-560 LSKEVEAANSVKS
+560 LSKQVEAANSVKS

-586 KIDAATKDLTDA
+586 KIDAATKDLTDT

-635 ESKKSFEDAKSALE
+635 ESKKSFEDAKSALA

-690 KLTEVTKTSIDTKK
+690 KLTEVTKPSIDTKK
-704 DDVKKDE
+704 DD
-711 TKKDETKKDEV
+711 T
-722 KKDEVKKDDVK
+722 K

-745 DEVKKDEVKK
+745 DEVKKDETKPSTDLKK
-755 DESKPSTDVK
+755 DEVKTTPSTDVK

-775 KDEVK
+775 KTETKPSTDLK

-803 ESKKDEVKKDDVK
+803 ESKKDDVKKDDVKKDDVK

-897 KDEVKKDDS
+897 KDEVKKD
-906 KKDEAKKDEVKKDE
+906 E

>member
-34 VNYVDKDV
+34 VNYVNKDV

-52 APAPKLNST
+52 APAPRLNST

-93 DGKLQAPVVL
+93 DGKLQAPAVL
-103 ILFEKK
+103 ILFEKR

-124 TILTCAHGMLTNQG
+124 TILTCSHGLLTSQG

-146 SMKLVIGSN
+146 SIKLVIGSN
-155 SAVNYGVAGQPGS
+155 SAVNYGNPGQPNS

-202 GISWHNDITAIQT
+202 GIRWHNDISVIQT

-256 APIGPSN
+256 APIGPTN
-263 VDYQKL
+263 VDYHKL
-269 KQQIVHGKLYNGTT
+269 KQQLVHGKLYNGTT
-283 NRTNNRGTIKYNDGS
+283 NRTNNRGTIKYDDGS
-298 IANNQIEYDQSVIG
+298 VANNQIEYDQSVVG
-312 GFSGSTMTDENG
+312 GFSGSAMTDENG

-348 TTLDWIK
+348 NTLNWIK

-368 VQGSSDRY
+368 VEGSPDRY

-427 ASRSTVDEAAKLP
+427 ASKSIFDEAARLP
-440 IAEIDQYA
+440 IAEIDQYV

-456 KAAKTNLDTIVK
+456 KSAKTNLDTIVK

-475 MKDSDMEAANLQQSR
+475 MKEADMEAAKLQQSR
-490 VDQSKNDLNS
+490 VDQSKNDLSS

-509 EDFKNAKTKEL
+509 LDFKNAKTKEL
-520 EKLNASISKASEALK
+520 EKLNASIGKASEALK

-545 KDQSLAEKVNKSKDA
+545 KDQSLAEKVNKAKDS
-560 LSKEVEAANSVKS
+560 LLKQVEAANSVKS

-635 ESKKSFEDAKSALE
+635 DSKKSFEDAKSALT
-649 NALAKSKEVA
+649 NALAKAKEIS
-659 KSEIVKSDQSKVDE
+659 KSEIAKSDQSKVDE
-673 SAKTL
+673 STKTL

-690 KLTEVTKTSIDTKK
+690 KLTEAAKPLIDTKK
-704 DDVKKDE
+704 DDVKKD
-711 TKKDETKKDEV
+711 DV
-722 KKDEVKKDDVK
+722 KKDDVKKDDVK

-745 DEVKKDEVKK
+745 DEA
-755 DESKPSTDVK
+755 
-765 KDEVKKDEVK
+765 
-775 KDEVK
+775 
-780 KDEVKTKPSTD
+780 KPSTD

-798 TTPSI
+798 KDDVKKDDVKTKPSTDLKKDETKPSTDLKKEDEI
-803 ESKKDEVKKDDVK
+803 KKVGSIESSKKDDVKKDESKKDESKKDESKKDDVKKDESKKDEIKNDESKKDDVK
-816 KDEVKKDEVK
+816 KDEVKKNED
-826 KDDSIGS
+826 
-833 SKKDEVKKVESIKS
+833 
-847 SSDSKDDK
+847 
-855 KTDETKSSSDEVK
+855 
-868 KTGSIESSKKEEAKK
+868 
-883 DEVKKDDSKKDEAK
+883 
-897 KDEVKKDDS
+897 
-906 KKDEAKKDEVKKDE
+906 KKDEVKKDE
-920 VKKTSNSLSAD
+920 VKNDETKPLKSSSAA

-950 DSATAKIF
+950 DSNTAKIF

-973 ILNRKRS
+973 ILNRKKS

>member
-19 VQQVPS
+19 VRQVPS

-34 VNYVDKDV
+34 VDYVNKDV

-52 APAPKLNST
+52 APAPRLKST
-61 QNILKDHVTEIQQAP
+61 QNILKDHVTEIEQSP

-93 DGKLQAPVVL
+93 DGKLQAPTVL
-103 ILFEKK
+103 ILFEKR
-109 NGSISALSGAFVGNR
+109 NGAVSSLSGAFVGNR
-124 TILTCAHGMLTNQG
+124 TILTCAHGLLTNQG
-138 GNSFDDVV
+138 GNSFDDIVRI
-146 SMKLVIGSN
+146 KLVIGSN
-155 SAVNYGVAGQPGS
+155 SAANYGSRRHAGDF
-168 YSGTSGWTIDLPKD
+168 SGTSGWTIDLPKD

-187 NQQGFSSRPSDGKGT
+187 NQQEFSSRPEDGKGT
-202 GISWHNDITAIQT
+202 GIRWHNDISVIQT

-236 PDGPQTSFQSG
+236 PDKPQTAFQSG

-256 APIGPSN
+256 APIPSTN
-263 VDYQKL
+263 VDYHKL
-269 KQQIVHGKLYNGTT
+269 KQQIVHGKLYSGTT
-283 NRTNNRGTIKYNDGS
+283 NRTNNRGTLKYKDGS
-298 IANNQIEYDQSVIG
+298 VANNQIEYDQSVVG

-368 VQGSSDRY
+368 VQGSQDRY

-406 ATDIGP
+406 ATDVGP
-412 AYTAPNLNDLKAARE
+412 AYTAPKLDDLKAARE
-427 ASRSTVDEAAKLP
+427 ASKSTVDEAAKLP

-448 DQNLANRL
+448 DQNLANKL

-509 EDFKNAKTKEL
+509 EEFKNAKTKEL
-520 EKLNASISKASEALK
+520 EKLNASINKASEALK
-535 LEGFNASDTN
+535 LEGFNASDVN
-545 KDQSLAEKVNKSKDA
+545 KDQSLAEKVNKAKDA
-560 LSKEVEAANSVKS
+560 LSKQVEAANSVKS

-586 KIDAATKDLTDA
+586 KLDAATKDLTDA
-598 FNAWKASKV
+598 FNAWKSSKD

-635 ESKKSFEDAKSALE
+635 ESKNSFEDAKSALSNVLA
-649 NALAKSKEVA
+649 NAKEIS
-659 KSEIVKSDQSKVDE
+659 KSEIVKSDQSRVDE
-673 SAKTL
+673 STKTL

-690 KLTEVTKTSIDTKK
+690 KLTEVTKPSVD
-704 DDVKKDE
+704 
-711 TKKDETKKDEV
+711 TKKDETN
-722 KKDEVKKDDVK
+722 
-733 KDETKPSTDVKK
+733 PSTD
-745 DEVKKDEVKK
+745 VKKDEVKK

-780 KDEVKTKPSTD
+780 KDEVKKDETKPSTD
-791 VKKDDVK
+791 VKKDESKKTDSIESVEKDETKPSIDAKKDEVKKDEVKKVDSIESSKKDDVK
-798 TTPSI
+798 KVDSIKSSGSRVDESDKTKSSSDEAKKDEVKTDESKKDEAKKVDSI
-803 ESKKDEVKKDDVK
+803 ESSKKDEVKKDDVK
-816 KDEVKKDEVK
+816 KDE
-826 KDDSIGS
+826 
-833 SKKDEVKKVESIKS
+833 
-847 SSDSKDDK
+847 
-855 KTDETKSSSDEVK
+855 
-868 KTGSIESSKKEEAKK
+868 AKK
-883 DEVKKDDSKKDEAK
+883 DEAE
-897 KDEVKKDDS
+897 
-906 KKDEAKKDEVKKDE
+906 
-920 VKKTSNSLSAD
+920 KTSDSSSAD
-931 QSSKSGKTA
+931 QSSKSNKSNKSNKST
-940 SSKYADTNEA
+940 SSKYADTNEE
-950 DSATAKIF
+950 DSNIVKIF
-958 GSIGLSAVIAAVSAF
+958 GLIGLSVAIAAVSKF
-973 ILNRKRS
+973 ILDRKKS

>member
-19 VQQVPS
+19 VRQVPS

-34 VNYVDKDV
+34 VDYVNKDV

-52 APAPKLNST
+52 APAPRLKST
-61 QNILKDHVTEIQQAP
+61 QNILKDHVTEIEQSP

-93 DGKLQAPVVL
+93 DGKLQAPTVL
-103 ILFEKK
+103 ILFEKR
-109 NGSISALSGAFVGNR
+109 NGAVSSLSGAFVGNR
-124 TILTCAHGMLTNQG
+124 TILTCAHGLLTKQG
-138 GNSFDDVV
+138 GNSFDDIVRI
-146 SMKLVIGSN
+146 KLVIGSN
-155 SAVNYGVAGQPGS
+155 SAANYGSRRHAGDF
-168 YSGTSGWTIDLPKD
+168 SGTSGWTIDLPKD

-187 NQQGFSSRPSDGKGT
+187 NQQEFSSRPEDGKGT
-202 GISWHNDITAIQT
+202 GIRWHNDISVIQT

-256 APIGPSN
+256 APIPPTN
-263 VDYQKL
+263 VDYHKL

-283 NRTNNRGTIKYNDGS
+283 NRTNNRGTLKYKDGS
-298 IANNQIEYDQSVIG
+298 VANNQIEYDQSVVG

-368 VQGSSDRY
+368 VQGSPDRY

-406 ATDIGP
+406 ATDVGP
-412 AYTAPNLNDLKAARE
+412 AYTAPKLDDLKAARE
-427 ASRSTVDEAAKLP
+427 ASKSTVDEASKLP

-448 DQNLANRL
+448 DQNLADRL
-456 KAAKTNLDTIVK
+456 KAAKTNLDAIVK

-475 MKDSDMEAANLQQSR
+475 MKAADMEAANLQQSR
-490 VDQSKNDLNS
+490 VDQSKNDLNA

-509 EDFKNAKTKEL
+509 EEFKNAKTKEL
-520 EKLNASISKASEALK
+520 EKLNASIGKASEALK
-535 LEGFNASDTN
+535 LEGFDASDVN
-545 KDQSLAEKVNKSKDA
+545 KDQSLAEKVNKAKDA
-560 LSKEVEAANSVKS
+560 LSKQVEAANSVKS
-573 KAPMFKTSETDTS
+573 KAPMIKTSESDTS

-598 FNAWKASKV
+598 FNAWKSSKV

-616 AIDLAEK
+616 AIDLTEK

-635 ESKKSFEDAKSALE
+635 DSKKSFEDAKFALSD
-649 NALAKSKEVA
+649 ALAKSKEIS

-673 SAKTL
+673 STKTL

-690 KLTEVTKTSIDTKK
+690 KLTEAAKPSIDAKK
-704 DDVKKDE
+704 DDVKNDE
-711 TKKDETKKDEV
+711 TKPST
-722 KKDEVKKDDVK
+722 DVK

-745 DEVKKDEVKK
+745 DEVKQDETKPSTDLKKDETTPSTDLKKDNFKTKQSTDVKKDDVKKDETKTSTDVKKDEVKK
-755 DESKPSTDVK
+755 DQTKPSADVKKDDVKKDEVKKDDVKTKPSTDVKKDDSNKDEVKKDDSKPSTDVKKDDEIKKVESIESSK

-775 KDEVK
+775 KDEA
-780 KDEVKTKPSTD
+780 E
-791 VKKDDVK
+791 
-798 TTPSI
+798 
-803 ESKKDEVKKDDVK
+803 
-816 KDEVKKDEVK
+816 
-826 KDDSIGS
+826 
-833 SKKDEVKKVESIKS
+833 
-847 SSDSKDDK
+847 
-855 KTDETKSSSDEVK
+855 
-868 KTGSIESSKKEEAKK
+868 
-883 DEVKKDDSKKDEAK
+883 
-897 KDEVKKDDS
+897 
-906 KKDEAKKDEVKKDE
+906 
-920 VKKTSNSLSAD
+920 KTSNSSSAD
-931 QSSKSGKTA
+931 QSSKSNKST
-940 SSKYADTNEA
+940 SSKYVETNEA
-950 DSATAKIF
+950 DSHIAKIF
-958 GSIGLSAVIAAVSAF
+958 GLIGLSAVIAAVSKSS
-973 ILNRKRS
+973 LNRKKS
-980 TKE
+980 TKK

>member
-34 VNYVDKDV
+34 VNYVNKDV

-52 APAPKLNST
+52 EPAPKLKST

-124 TILTCAHGMLTNQG
+124 TILTCAHGLLTNQG

-283 NRTNNRGTIKYNDGS
+283 NRTNNRGTIRYNDGS
-298 IANNQIEYDQSVIG
+298 VSNNQIEYDQSVIG

-406 ATDIGP
+406 ATDVGP
-412 AYTAPNLNDLKAARE
+412 AYTAPNLNDLKSARE

-440 IAEIDQYA
+440 IAEIDQYT

-475 MKDSDMEAANLQQSR
+475 MKEADMESANLQQSR

-535 LEGFNASDTN
+535 LEGFNASDAN
-545 KDQSLAEKVNKSKDA
+545 KDQSLADKVNKAKDA
-560 LSKEVEAANSVKS
+560 LSKQVEAANSVKS

-635 ESKKSFEDAKSALE
+635 ESKKSFEDAKSALA

-690 KLTEVTKTSIDTKK
+690 KLTEVTKPSIDTKK
-704 DDVKKDE
+704 DD
-711 TKKDETKKDEV
+711 T
-722 KKDEVKKDDVK
+722 K

-745 DEVKKDEVKK
+745 DEVKKDETKPSTDLKK
-755 DESKPSTDVK
+755 DEVKTTPSTDVK

-775 KDEVK
+775 KTETKPSTDLK

-803 ESKKDEVKKDDVK
+803 ESKKDDVKKDDVKKDDVK

-897 KDEVKKDDS
+897 KDEVKKD
-906 KKDEAKKDEVKKDE
+906 E

>member
-1 MKKSLVT
+1 M
-8 LSCVTALAIIS
+8 
-19 VQQVPS
+19 
-25 NVFADETQL
+25 
-34 VNYVDKDV
+34 
-42 EVFDGSIYEG
+42 FDGSIYEG
-52 APAPKLNST
+52 EPAPRLKST
-61 QNILKDHVTEIQQAP
+61 QNILKDHETEIQQAP

-124 TILTCAHGMLTNQG
+124 TILTCAHGLLTNQG

-146 SMKLVIGSN
+146 SIKLVIGSN
-155 SAVNYGVAGQPGS
+155 SAVNYGVAGQQGS

-202 GISWHNDITAIQT
+202 GIRWHNDISVLQT

-283 NRTNNRGTIKYNDGS
+283 NRTNNRGTIRYNDGS
-298 IANNQIEYDQSVIG
+298 VANNQIEYDQSVVG

-324 TVIGVLQYALDGDG
+324 TVIGVLQYALDGEG

-368 VQGSSDRY
+368 VQGSQDRY

-406 ATDIGP
+406 ATDVGP

-468 DADALIA
+468 DADSLIS
-475 MKDSDMEAANLQQSR
+475 MKEADMEAANLQQQR

-520 EKLNASISKASEALK
+520 EKLNASIGKASEALK
-535 LEGFNASDTN
+535 LEGFNASDAN
-545 KDQSLAEKVNKSKDA
+545 KDQSLADKVNKAKDA
-560 LSKEVEAANSVKS
+560 LSKQVESANSVKA

-623 SLDFKA
+623 SLDFKT

-635 ESKKSFEDAKSALE
+635 DSKKSFEDAKSALA

-690 KLTEVTKTSIDTKK
+690 KLTEITKPSIDTKK

-711 TKKDETKKDEV
+711 TKPSTDVKKDEV

-745 DEVKKDEVKK
+745 DEVKKDEVKTT
-755 DESKPSTDVK
+755 PSTD
-765 KDEVKKDEVK
+765 VKKDEVK

-791 VKKDDVK
+791 VKKDEVK

-803 ESKKDEVKKDDVK
+803 ESKKDDVKKDDVK

-847 SSDSKDDK
+847 SSDSKEDK
-855 KTDETKSSSDEVK
+855 KTDETKSSSDEDK
-868 KTGSIESSKKEEAKK
+868 KTESIES
-883 DEVKKDDSKKDEAK
+883 SKKDEAK
-897 KDEVKKDDS
+897 KDES
-906 KKDEAKKDEVKKDE
+906 KKDEVEKDEVKKDE
-920 VKKTSNSLSAD
+920 VKKTSNSSSAD
-931 QSSKSGKTA
+931 QSSKSNKST

-958 GSIGLSAVIAAVSAF
+958 GSIGLSAVIAAVSTF
-973 ILNRKRS
+973 ILNRKKS

>member
-34 VNYVDKDV
+34 VNYVNKDV

-52 APAPKLNST
+52 EPAPKLKST

-124 TILTCAHGMLTNQG
+124 TILTCAHGLLTNQG

-224 SKGYKNTDFLFL
+224 SKGYKNTDFLYL

-283 NRTNNRGTIKYNDGS
+283 NRTNNRGTIRYNDGS
-298 IANNQIEYDQSVIG
+298 VSNNQIEYDQSVIG

-355 GKVKENQ
+355 DKVKENQ

-448 DQNLANRL
+448 DQNLANKL

-468 DADALIA
+468 DTDALIA
-475 MKDSDMEAANLQQSR
+475 MKEADMEAANLQQSR

-500 KVEEMKKVL
+500 KVEEMKKAL
-509 EDFKNAKTKEL
+509 EDFRNAKTKEL
-520 EKLNASISKASEALK
+520 EKLNASIGKASEALK
-535 LEGFNASDTN
+535 LEDFNASDAN
-545 KDQSLAEKVNKSKDA
+545 KDQSLAEKVNKAKDA
-560 LSKEVEAANSVKS
+560 LSKQVEAANSVKS

-586 KIDAATKDLTDA
+586 KLDAATKDLTDA

-635 ESKKSFEDAKSALE
+635 ESKKSFEDAKSALS
-649 NALAKSKEVA
+649 NALAKAKEVS
-659 KSEIVKSDQSKVDE
+659 KSEIVKSDQSKVDDA
-673 SAKTL
+673 AKSL

-711 TKKDETKKDEV
+711 TKPSTDVKKDEV
-722 KKDEVKKDDVK
+722 KKDETKPSTDLK
-733 KDETKPSTDVKK
+733 KDEVKTTPSTDVKK

-755 DESKPSTDVK
+755 TETKPSTDL
-765 KDEVKKDEVK
+765 
-775 KDEVK
+775 K

-803 ESKKDEVKKDDVK
+803 ESKKDDVKKDDVK

-883 DEVKKDDSKKDEAK
+883 DEVK

>member
-34 VNYVDKDV
+34 VNYVNKDV

-52 APAPKLNST
+52 EPAPRLKST

-109 NGSISALSGAFVGNR
+109 NGTVSALSGAFVGNR

-283 NRTNNRGTIKYNDGS
+283 NRTNNRGTIRYNDGS
-298 IANNQIEYDQSVIG
+298 VSNNQIEYDQSVIG

-348 TTLDWIK
+348 NTLDWIK

-475 MKDSDMEAANLQQSR
+475 MKEADMEAANLQQTR
-490 VDQSKNDLNS
+490 VDQSKNDLNA

-535 LEGFNASDTN
+535 LEGFNASDAN
-545 KDQSLAEKVNKSKDA
+545 KDQSLADKVNKAKDA
-560 LSKEVEAANSVKS
+560 LSKQVESANSVKA

-635 ESKKSFEDAKSALE
+635 ESKKSFEDAKSALA
-649 NALAKSKEVA
+649 NALTKSKEVA

-711 TKKDETKKDEV
+711 TK
-722 KKDEVKKDDVK
+722 
-733 KDETKPSTDVKK
+733 PSTDVKK
-745 DEVKKDEVKK
+745 DEVKKDETKPSTDLKKDDVKTTPSTDVKK
-755 DESKPSTDVK
+755 DEVK

-803 ESKKDEVKKDDVK
+803 ESKKDEVKKDEVK

-855 KTDETKSSSDEVK
+855 KTDETKSSSDEDK
-868 KTGSIESSKKEEAKK
+868 KTESIES
-883 DEVKKDDSKKDEAK
+883 SKKDEAK
-897 KDEVKKDDS
+897 KDES
-906 KKDEAKKDEVKKDE
+906 KKDEVEKDE
-920 VKKTSNSLSAD
+920 VKKTSDSSSAD
-931 QSSKSGKTA
+931 QSSKSSKST

-950 DSATAKIF
+950 DSNTAKIF

-973 ILNRKRS
+973 ILNRKKS

>member
-34 VNYVDKDV
+34 VNYVNKDV

-52 APAPKLNST
+52 APAPKLKST

-103 ILFEKK
+103 ILFEKR
-109 NGSISALSGAFVGNR
+109 NGTVSALSGAFVGNR
-124 TILTCAHGMLTNQG
+124 TILTCAHGLLTNQG

-146 SMKLVIGSN
+146 SIKLVIGSN

-283 NRTNNRGTIKYNDGS
+283 NRTNNRGTIRYNDGS
-298 IANNQIEYDQSVIG
+298 VSNNQIEYDQSVIG

-406 ATDIGP
+406 ATDVGP

-440 IAEIDQYA
+440 LAEIDQYA

-456 KAAKTNLDTIVK
+456 KAAKTNLDTIVR
-468 DADALIA
+468 DTDSLIS
-475 MKDSDMEAANLQQSR
+475 MKESDMEAANLQQSR

-509 EDFKNAKTKEL
+509 EEFKNAKTKEL
-520 EKLNASISKASEALK
+520 EKLNASINKASEALK
-535 LEGFNASDTN
+535 LEGFNASDAN
-545 KDQSLAEKVNKSKDA
+545 KDQSLADKVNKAKDA
-560 LSKEVEAANSVKS
+560 LSKQVESANSVKS
-573 KAPMFKTSETDTS
+573 KAPTFKTSETDTS
-586 KIDAATKDLTDA
+586 KLDAATKDLTDA
-598 FNAWKASKV
+598 FDAWKASKV

-616 AIDLAEK
+616 AIDLAER

-635 ESKKSFEDAKSALE
+635 DSKKSFEDAKSALAS
-649 NALAKSKEVA
+649 ALAKSKEVA

-690 KLTEVTKTSIDTKK
+690 RLTEVTKTSIDTKK
-704 DDVKKDE
+704 DDVKKDDI
-711 TKKDETKKDEV
+711 KKDD
-722 KKDEVKKDDVK
+722 VKKDDVK
-733 KDETKPSTDVKK
+733 KDETKSSTDLKKDDVKTTPSTDVKK
-745 DEVKKDEVKK
+745 DEAKTT
-755 DESKPSTDVK
+755 PSTD
-765 KDEVKKDEVK
+765 VKKDEVK

-803 ESKKDEVKKDDVK
+803 ESKKDDVKKDEVKKDEVKKDEVKKDEVKKDEVKKDEVKKDEVK

-847 SSDSKDDK
+847 SSDSKEDK

-868 KTGSIESSKKEEAKK
+868 KTESIESS
-883 DEVKKDDSKKDEAK
+883 
-897 KDEVKKDDS
+897 
-906 KKDEAKKDEVKKDE
+906 KKDEVKKDE
-920 VKKTSNSLSAD
+920 VKKTSNSSSTD
-931 QSSKSGKTA
+931 QSSKSGKTT

-973 ILNRKRS
+973 ILNRKKS

>member
-34 VNYVDKDV
+34 VNYVNKDV

-52 APAPKLNST
+52 EPAPKLKST

-124 TILTCAHGMLTNQG
+124 TILTCAHGLLTNQG

-283 NRTNNRGTIKYNDGS
+283 NRTNNRGTIRYNDGS
-298 IANNQIEYDQSVIG
+298 VSNNQIEYDQSVIG

-406 ATDIGP
+406 ATDVGP
-412 AYTAPNLNDLKAARE
+412 AYTAPNLNDLKSARE

-440 IAEIDQYA
+440 IAEIDQYT

-475 MKDSDMEAANLQQSR
+475 MKEADMESANLQQSR

-535 LEGFNASDTN
+535 LEGFNASDAN
-545 KDQSLAEKVNKSKDA
+545 KDQSLADKVNKAKDA
-560 LSKEVEAANSVKS
+560 LSKQVEAANSVKS

-635 ESKKSFEDAKSALE
+635 ESKKSFEDAKSALA

-690 KLTEVTKTSIDTKK
+690 KLTEVTKPSIDTKK
-704 DDVKKDE
+704 DD
-711 TKKDETKKDEV
+711 T
-722 KKDEVKKDDVK
+722 K

-745 DEVKKDEVKK
+745 DEVKKDETKPSTDLKK
-755 DESKPSTDVK
+755 DEVKTTPSTDVK
-765 KDEVKKDEVK
+765 KDAVKKDEVK
-775 KDEVK
+775 KTETKPSTDLK

-803 ESKKDEVKKDDVK
+803 ESKKDDVKKDDVK

-897 KDEVKKDDS
+897 KDEVKKD
-906 KKDEAKKDEVKKDE
+906 E

>member
-34 VNYVDKDV
+34 VNYVNKDV

-52 APAPKLNST
+52 APAPKLKST

-103 ILFEKK
+103 ILFEKR
-109 NGSISALSGAFVGNR
+109 NGTVSALSGAFVGNR
-124 TILTCAHGMLTNQG
+124 TILTCSHGLLTNQG

-146 SMKLVIGSN
+146 SIKLVIGSN

-202 GISWHNDITAIQT
+202 GISWHNDISIIQT

-236 PDGPQTSFQSG
+236 PDGPQTAFQSG

-283 NRTNNRGTIKYNDGS
+283 NRTNNRGTIRYNDGS
-298 IANNQIEYDQSVIG
+298 VANNQIEYDQSVVG

-324 TVIGVLQYALDGDG
+324 TVIGVLQYALDGEG

-368 VQGSSDRY
+368 VEGSQDRY

-475 MKDSDMEAANLQQSR
+475 MKEADMEAANLQQTR
-490 VDQSKNDLNS
+490 VDQSKNDLNA

-509 EDFKNAKTKEL
+509 EDFRNAKTKEL
-520 EKLNASISKASEALK
+520 EKLNASIGKASEALK

-545 KDQSLAEKVNKSKDA
+545 KDQSLAEKVNKAKDA
-560 LSKEVEAANSVKS
+560 LSKQVESANSVKA
-573 KAPMFKTSETDTS
+573 KEPMFKTSETDTS

-598 FNAWKASKV
+598 FNAWKSSKV

-616 AIDLAEK
+616 AINLAEK

-629 DKTYTA
+629 DKAYTA
-635 ESKKSFEDAKSALE
+635 ESKKSFEDAKSALS
-649 NALAKSKEVA
+649 NALTKSKEVA

-673 SAKTL
+673 SAKSL

-690 KLTEVTKTSIDTKK
+690 KLTEVTRPSIDT
-704 DDVKKDE
+704 
-711 TKKDETKKDEV
+711 
-722 KKDEVKKDDVK
+722 KKDDVK

-745 DEVKKDEVKK
+745 DEVKKDETKPSTDLKKDEVKK
-755 DESKPSTDVK
+755 DEVKTTPSTDVKKDEVKTTPSTDVK

-816 KDEVKKDEVK
+816 KDEVKKD
-826 KDDSIGS
+826 DSIGS
-833 SKKDEVKKVESIKS
+833 SKKDEVKKVESIKA
-847 SSDSKDDK
+847 SSDSKEDK

-868 KTGSIESSKKEEAKK
+868 KTESIESSKKDDVKKDEAKK
-883 DEVKKDDSKKDEAK
+883 DESKKDEAK
-897 KDEVKKDDS
+897 KDEVKK
-906 KKDEAKKDEVKKDE
+906 
-920 VKKTSNSLSAD
+920 TSNSSSTD

-973 ILNRKRS
+973 ILNRKKS

>member
-34 VNYVDKDV
+34 VNYVNKDV

-52 APAPKLNST
+52 APAPKLKST

-103 ILFEKK
+103 ILFEKR
-109 NGSISALSGAFVGNR
+109 NGTVSALSGAFVGNR
-124 TILTCAHGMLTNQG
+124 TILTCSHGLLTNQG

-146 SMKLVIGSN
+146 SIKLVIGSN

-202 GISWHNDITAIQT
+202 GISWHNDISIIQT

-236 PDGPQTSFQSG
+236 PDGPQTAFQSG

-283 NRTNNRGTIKYNDGS
+283 NRTNNRGTIRYNDGS
-298 IANNQIEYDQSVIG
+298 VANNQIEYDQSVVG

-324 TVIGVLQYALDGDG
+324 TVIGVLQYALDGEG

-368 VQGSSDRY
+368 VEGSQDRY

-475 MKDSDMEAANLQQSR
+475 MKEADMEAANLQQTR
-490 VDQSKNDLNS
+490 VDQSKNDLNA

-509 EDFKNAKTKEL
+509 EDFRNAKTKEL
-520 EKLNASISKASEALK
+520 EKLNASIGKASEALK

-545 KDQSLAEKVNKSKDA
+545 KDQSLAEKVNKAKDA
-560 LSKEVEAANSVKS
+560 LSKQVESANSVKA
-573 KAPMFKTSETDTS
+573 KEPMFKTSETDTS

-598 FNAWKASKV
+598 FNAWKSSKV

-616 AIDLAEK
+616 AINLAEK

-629 DKTYTA
+629 DKAYTA
-635 ESKKSFEDAKSALE
+635 ESKKSFEDAKSALS
-649 NALAKSKEVA
+649 NALTKSKEVA

-673 SAKTL
+673 SAKSL

-690 KLTEVTKTSIDTKK
+690 KLTEVTRPSIDT
-704 DDVKKDE
+704 
-711 TKKDETKKDEV
+711 
-722 KKDEVKKDDVK
+722 KKDDVK

-745 DEVKKDEVKK
+745 DEVKKDETKPSTDLKKDEVKK
-755 DESKPSTDVK
+755 DEVKTTPSTDVK
-765 KDEVKKDEVK
+765 KDEVKTTPSTDVKKDEVK

-816 KDEVKKDEVK
+816 KDEVKKD
-826 KDDSIGS
+826 DSIGS
-833 SKKDEVKKVESIKS
+833 SKKDEVKKVESIKA
-847 SSDSKDDK
+847 SSDSKEDK

-868 KTGSIESSKKEEAKK
+868 KTESIESSKKDDVKKDEAKK
-883 DEVKKDDSKKDEAK
+883 DESKKDEAK
-897 KDEVKKDDS
+897 KDEVKK
-906 KKDEAKKDEVKKDE
+906 
-920 VKKTSNSLSAD
+920 TSNSSSTD

-973 ILNRKRS
+973 ILNRKKS

>member
-34 VNYVDKDV
+34 VNYVNKDV

-52 APAPKLNST
+52 EPAPRLKST

-124 TILTCAHGMLTNQG
+124 TILTCAHGLLTNQG

-224 SKGYKNTDFLFL
+224 SKGYKNTDFLYL

-283 NRTNNRGTIKYNDGS
+283 NRTNNRGTIRYNDGS
-298 IANNQIEYDQSVIG
+298 VSNNQIEYDQSVIG

-348 TTLDWIK
+348 NTLDWIK

-368 VQGSSDRY
+368 VEGSPDRY

-406 ATDIGP
+406 ATDVGP
-412 AYTAPNLNDLKAARE
+412 AYTAPNLNDLKSARE

-440 IAEIDQYA
+440 LAEIDQYA

-468 DADALIA
+468 DADSLIS
-475 MKDSDMEAANLQQSR
+475 MKESDMEAANLQQQR

-535 LEGFNASDTN
+535 LEGFNASDAN
-545 KDQSLAEKVNKSKDA
+545 KDQSLADKVNKAKDV
-560 LSKEVEAANSVKS
+560 LSKQVEAANSVKS
-573 KAPMFKTSETDTS
+573 KASMFKTSETDTS
-586 KIDAATKDLTDA
+586 KIDAATKDLTDT

-635 ESKKSFEDAKSALE
+635 DSKKSFEDAKSALA

-673 SAKTL
+673 SAKSL
-678 VDARNAFELAKS
+678 VDARNAFELSKS

-711 TKKDETKKDEV
+711 TKPSTD
-722 KKDEVKKDDVK
+722 VKKDDVK
-733 KDETKPSTDVKK
+733 KNETKPSTDVKK
-745 DEVKKDEVKK
+745 DDVKTT
-755 DESKPSTDVK
+755 PSTDVK
-765 KDEVKKDEVK
+765 KDEVKTTPSTDVKKDEVK

-791 VKKDDVK
+791 VKKDEVK

-803 ESKKDEVKKDDVK
+803 ESKKDDVKKDDVKKDEVK

-847 SSDSKDDK
+847 SSDSKEDK
-855 KTDETKSSSDEVK
+855 KTDETKSSSDEDK
-868 KTGSIESSKKEEAKK
+868 KTESIES
-883 DEVKKDDSKKDEAK
+883 SKKDEAK
-897 KDEVKKDDS
+897 KDES
-906 KKDEAKKDEVKKDE
+906 KKDEVEKDE
-920 VKKTSNSLSAD
+920 VKKTSNSSSAD
-931 QSSKSGKTA
+931 QSSKSNKST

-958 GSIGLSAVIAAVSAF
+958 GSIGLSAVIAAVSTF
-973 ILNRKRS
+973 ILNRKKS